1 MDALSGWKPGG
12 GSTMEIRR
20 SRSGVVRCALRL
32 ACLACLSVSLAPLPA
47 SAKSILVFGPHEDDE
62 IFLAA
67 GIARAA
73 RARGDTV
80 KMVLVTNGDINGVST
95 GLARQG
101 NSVTASQA
109 IGLAESDLIF
119 LGYGD
124 GSLGAMYRA
133 GSGSQVFTSSAGVT
147 STYGNRGLGGMDYHR
162 YRYGV
167 SGPYSRNTLLGDIQD
182 VLVTFRPDEIYAPSY
197 FDDHDDHM
205 ATALLLVEGIL
216 ALQRAGVSLPVK
228 LFQGIIWA
236 PGAPSQ
242 WPQVEATGFTPWLP
256 HYKPSCCLDS
266 ATPFEWER
274 LRHVMVPPEMQ
285 TSDRATSLKWRAIQS
300 GFGSYAWY
308 SSWARRE
315 EIFWV
320 TDFGA
325 NLASSAQV
333 SVSSENSSGGY
344 GRAKAVDGTL
354 HGSQVGG
361 VHEWATSGQLA
372 GAWIQLDWPAPVS
385 VAQVNLYDR
394 PSLSENVFAGTLS
407 FSDGSTIAV
416 ASLPKGGQVSPVT
429 FPPKQVAWVRF
440 TVNRAEG
447 SSAGLSEIE
456 VLGKPAGATVNTP
469 PHLLAGPGGA
479 SELSIPG
486 GQSITVRVSAHD
498 VDGDPLRYVW
508 WTEAGTISGDGP
520 TATLVAPNATVDGT
534 VAYSVTVL
542 DDAGGATTN
551 FGFLKVTPG
560 TGNGGGGSGETVAFS
575 VTPASVT
582 GGATALGTITVANPA
597 PSGGQVIALASSNG
611 AAAAVPASVTLPP
624 GASAT
629 SFSVTTGTV
638 TVATSVTL
646 TATVGGVVRTAPL
659 QVTPAAVASG
669 ANLAP
674 GAKISVS
681 SESTQFLQDGVKAVD
696 GVVDG
701 FDGASVGLPGDE
713 TKEWSTRG
721 ELSGA
726 WIQLDW
732 SPAVPIQRVVLYD
745 RPNANDQV
753 LAGTLHFSDGTSVSV
768 GTLPNDAKAFF
779 LDFPLRT
786 ASWMRFTVDQATG
799 RNIGLAEIQVFGAST
814 PPDTFSVAPASVLA
828 GDPALGT
835 ITLGTAA
842 PPGGRLVALTSSSLA
857 AASVPASV
865 LVAAGSTSA
874 TFPVSTGTVA
884 ATVAV
889 TLSAALPG
897 GMKTATL
904 TVTPRPVAAG
914 IAGLILTPAST
925 IGGQNVVGTVTLT
938 AAAAAGGFTCG
949 LSTTDG
955 AIAGVPAS
963 VVVPA
968 GATSATFTVSTGA
981 VTATRSVNI
990 VASSAGKS
998 ANATLTIE
1006 PLALTALSV
1015 TPATVLGGASAQGSF
1030 TLNGVASGAV
1040 ITLASMDPGTATVPA
1055 SVVVAQGASGGAFPV
1070 MTFQVADDRLVTL
1083 SASAGASSRS
1093 TTLAVVSVGLASLTV
1108 SPTSVPGGSSCT
1120 GTVTLTGPAPS
1131 SGMVLSLASSSAAAI
1146 VPGSVVVEAG
1156 ATTASFAVATSSVAT
1171 RTVAV
1176 LTAAQG
1182 TTTRTAS
1189 ITINPPGPFRLELSS
1204 SAVPGGGIATGTV
1217 YLGGA
1222 APAGGAVVS
1231 LASSNTATAQ
1241 VPPSVSIPAGAAAA
1255 AFQVTTSQVTSTR
1268 SVTITATFGGVSGA
1282 ASLTVQRLSVSS
1294 LGIAP
1299 SSVLGGGFATGTVTL
1314 GSAAAGNG
1322 FRVTLSSSAP
1332 STAAVPASVTVA
1344 VGARS
1349 ATFTI
1354 STGVPATATTTYITA
1369 AGGGSSRSASL
1380 TVTSEPVPLAL
1391 TLVPSSVASGGASVG
1406 TVTLNGPAAAGG
1418 RVVTLSTN
1426 NTLAAK
1432 IPSFVTI
1439 PAGSLS
1445 ATFQFTAGTV
1455 TSSTNVTVSAQAGKV
1470 TKRASCWVTP

>member
-456 VLGKPAGATVNTP
+456 VLGETGRGDRQHSAPPPRRARRRIRTLHSRGPVHHGPRVGARRRRGSPSLCLVDRGRHHLRRW
-469 PHLLAGPGGA
+469 PHGHPGCP
-479 SELSIPG
+479 ERHG
-486 GQSITVRVSAHD
+486 GRNRGVF
-498 VDGDPLRYVW
+498 
-508 WTEAGTISGDGP
+508 GDGP
-520 TATLVAPNATVDGT
+520 GRR
-534 VAYSVTVL
+534 
-542 DDAGGATTN
+542 GGRNDELRLPQGHA
-551 FGFLKVTPG
+551 
-560 TGNGGGGSGETVAFS
+560 GNGKRRWGKRRDRCVFRYSRICDRWGHGSRYHHRRQPCAIRRPGHRARQQQRGGGSGPRQRDSAPRRERNVLLGDHRNGDRRDLRH
-575 VTPASVT
+575 PHGHRRR
-582 GGATALGTITVANPA
+582 GGANGSTPGD
-597 PSGGQVIALASSNG
+597 SGGRGERCEPRPRREDLRLQRVD
-611 AAAAVPASVTLPP
+611 SVPP
-624 GASAT
+624 GRRE
-629 SFSVTTGTV
+629 G
-638 TVATSVTL
+638 
-646 TATVGGVVRTAPL
+646 
-659 QVTPAAVASG
+659 
-669 ANLAP
+669 
-674 GAKISVS
+674 
-681 SESTQFLQDGVKAVD
+681 
-696 GVVDG
+696 
-701 FDGASVGLPGDE
+701 
-713 TKEWSTRG
+713 
-721 ELSGA
+721 
-726 WIQLDW
+726 
-732 SPAVPIQRVVLYD
+732 
-745 RPNANDQV
+745 
-753 LAGTLHFSDGTSVSV
+753 
-768 GTLPNDAKAFF
+768 
-779 LDFPLRT
+779 
-786 ASWMRFTVDQATG
+786 
-799 RNIGLAEIQVFGAST
+799 
-814 PPDTFSVAPASVLA
+814 
-828 GDPALGT
+828 
-835 ITLGTAA
+835 
-842 PPGGRLVALTSSSLA
+842 GGRCRRWL
-857 AASVPASV
+857 
-865 LVAAGSTSA
+865 
-874 TFPVSTGTVA
+874 
-884 ATVAV
+884 
-889 TLSAALPG
+889 
-897 GMKTATL
+897 
-904 TVTPRPVAAG
+904 
-914 IAGLILTPAST
+914 
-925 IGGQNVVGTVTLT
+925 
-938 AAAAAGGFTCG
+938 
-949 LSTTDG
+949 
-955 AIAGVPAS
+955 
-963 VVVPA
+963 
-968 GATSATFTVSTGA
+968 
-981 VTATRSVNI
+981 
-990 VASSAGKS
+990 
-998 ANATLTIE
+998 
-1006 PLALTALSV
+1006 
-1015 TPATVLGGASAQGSF
+1015 
-1030 TLNGVASGAV
+1030 
-1040 ITLASMDPGTATVPA
+1040 
-1055 SVVVAQGASGGAFPV
+1055 
-1070 MTFQVADDRLVTL
+1070 
-1083 SASAGASSRS
+1083 
-1093 TTLAVVSVGLASLTV
+1093 
-1108 SPTSVPGGSSCT
+1108 
-1120 GTVTLTGPAPS
+1120 
-1131 SGMVLSLASSSAAAI
+1131 
-1146 VPGSVVVEAG
+1146 
-1156 ATTASFAVATSSVAT
+1156 
-1171 RTVAV
+1171 
-1176 LTAAQG
+1176 
-1182 TTTRTAS
+1182 
-1189 ITINPPGPFRLELSS
+1189 
-1204 SAVPGGGIATGTV
+1204 
-1217 YLGGA
+1217 
-1222 APAGGAVVS
+1222 
-1231 LASSNTATAQ
+1231 
-1241 VPPSVSIPAGAAAA
+1241 
-1255 AFQVTTSQVTSTR
+1255 
-1268 SVTITATFGGVSGA
+1268 
-1282 ASLTVQRLSVSS
+1282 
-1294 LGIAP
+1294 
-1299 SSVLGGGFATGTVTL
+1299 
-1314 GSAAAGNG
+1314 
-1322 FRVTLSSSAP
+1322 
-1332 STAAVPASVTVA
+1332 
-1344 VGARS
+1344 
-1349 ATFTI
+1349 
-1354 STGVPATATTTYITA
+1354 
-1369 AGGGSSRSASL
+1369 
-1380 TVTSEPVPLAL
+1380 
-1391 TLVPSSVASGGASVG
+1391 
-1406 TVTLNGPAAAGG
+1406 
-1418 RVVTLSTN
+1418 
-1426 NTLAAK
+1426 
-1432 IPSFVTI
+1432 
-1439 PAGSLS
+1439 
-1445 ATFQFTAGTV
+1445 
-1455 TSSTNVTVSAQAGKV
+1455 
-1470 TKRASCWVTP
+1470 